1 MTASNRSVLS
11 RHLILSLYVPALV
24 LSLGQGIILPALP
37 VYAKSFGVGFGEAA
51 LLFVFY
57 QAGDLAATFPT
68 GFLLDKFGRRPVLL
82 AAPILSAGATLMM
95 VFAGSFPELLLYR
108 FIAGAAQEFWHQAR
122 LAVIADSAHASAR
135 GRQVAWMVGIQ
146 RAGTMF
152 GPAFGGLLAVAI
164 DVRAPFVAYAVLLL
178 AILPCFLMVKE
189 SAPVKAAAP
198 ATSDTASDGSST
210 PAAAEPS
217 LLRYLLTL
225 QILTFFAIQIFS
237 TMCRAAQDGTFNLY
251 AVYSYGVGPD
261 TLGWVSAMAGVAALP
276 IPFAT
281 GYLMDRW
288 GRRKVIMPAFTLL
301 AFALAFVAGTA
312 FGQLEFAWYVAGYIL
327 TQMSQSTTNGTMQV
341 LGADMAPPGSR
352 GRFFGVWRFVSQIG
366 GMAAPWLFAVVAESV
381 NYGSAFLML
390 AGFSASTAALTLWV
404 LKETGG
410 RDKLA
415 ANAAAAQ
422 AQTAG

>member
-1 MTASNRSVLS
+1 MTASNRSVVS

-82 AAPILSAGATLMM
+82 AAPLLSAGATFMM
-95 VFAGSFPELLLYR
+95 VFAGSFPELLVYR

-152 GPAFGGLLAVAI
+152 GPAVGGLLAVAL
-164 DVRAPFVAYAVLLL
+164 DVRAPFVAYSALLV
-178 AILPCFLMVKE
+178 AILPCFLMIKE
-189 SAPVKAAAP
+189 SAPAQPATEDADAAEGAKPAAP
-198 ATSDTASDGSST
+198 
-210 PAAAEPS
+210 EPS
-217 LLRYLLTL
+217 LIRYLLTV

-288 GRRKVIMPAFTLL
+288 GRRKVIVPAFTLL
-301 AFALAFVAGTA
+301 ALALGFVAGTA
-312 FGQLEFAWYVAGYIL
+312 FGQMEFAWYVAGYVL
-327 TQMSQSTTNGTMQV
+327 TQMAQSTTNGTMQV

-352 GRFFGVWRFVSQIG
+352 GRFFGVWRFISQIG
-366 GMAAPWLFAVVAESV
+366 GMTAPWLFAVVAEGV
-381 NYGSAFLML
+381 NYGTAFLML
-390 AGFSASTAALTLWV
+390 AGFSASTAALTLWI

-410 RDKLA
+410 RGHLA
-415 ANAAAAQ
+415 ATAAAQ
-422 AQTAG
+422 APAAG

>member
-1 MTASNRSVLS
+1 MTTSNRNVVS

-82 AAPILSAGATLMM
+82 AAPLLSAGATFMM
-95 VFAGSFPELLLYR
+95 VFAGSFPELLAYR
-108 FIAGAAQEFWHQAR
+108 FVAGAAQEFWHQAR

-152 GPAFGGLLAVAI
+152 GPAVGGLLAVAL
-164 DVRAPFVAYAVLLL
+164 DVRAPFIAYAALLV

-189 SAPVKAAAP
+189 SAPVK
-198 ATSDTASDGSST
+198 
-210 PAAAEPS
+210 PAADGAVATQGGQPAPPEPS
-217 LLRYLLTL
+217 LIRYLLTV

-251 AVYSYGVGPD
+251 AVYNYGVGPD
-261 TLGWVSAMAGVAALP
+261 TLGLVSAVAGVAALP

-281 GYLMDRW
+281 GYLMDRV
-288 GRRKVIMPAFTLL
+288 GRRMVIVPAFTLL
-301 AFALAFVAGTA
+301 AFALGFVAGTA
-312 FGQLEFAWYVAGYIL
+312 FGHLEFAWYVAGYVL
-327 TQMSQSTTNGTMQV
+327 TQMAQSTTNGTMQV

-352 GRFFGVWRFVSQIG
+352 GRFFGVWRFVSQVG
-366 GMAAPWLFAVVAESV
+366 GMAAPWLFAVVAEAV
-381 NYGSAFLML
+381 NYGTAFVVL
-390 AGFSASTAALTLWV
+390 AGFSATTAALTLWI

-415 ANAAAAQ
+415 ASAAPAPSASGRL
-422 AQTAG
+422 AN